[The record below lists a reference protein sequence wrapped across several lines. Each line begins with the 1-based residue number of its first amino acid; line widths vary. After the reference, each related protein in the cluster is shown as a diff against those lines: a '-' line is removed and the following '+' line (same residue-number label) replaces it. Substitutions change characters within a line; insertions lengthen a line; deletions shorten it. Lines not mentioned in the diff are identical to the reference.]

1 MATIE
6 TRVNIHDTVYT
17 AATRH
22 AFIRSIRDGSVDL
35 SSFKRWLS
43 QDYIFVRKFVP
54 FVASVLVKAC
64 KESDDESDMEVILAG
79 LASLNDEISWFKNEA
94 AKWDVKLS
102 EITPLKTNQN
112 YCRFLESLMQPD
124 VSYAVA
130 MTAFWA
136 IEAVYQVSFAH
147 CLEADAKTPSELK
160 EACERWG
167 SEGFGKYCESLQK
180 IADRSISKGSQDVQ
194 NIAEAMLLQVLELE
208 VEFWN
213 MSEGQMT

>member
-1 MATIE
+1 
-6 TRVNIHDTVYT
+6 
-17 AATRH
+17 
-22 AFIRSIRDGSVDL
+22 G
-35 SSFKRWLS
+35 

-94 AKWDVKLS
+94 AKWDVQLS
-102 EITPLKTNQN
+102 EITPLKTNQD

-180 IADRSISKGSQDVQ
+180 IADRCVSKGSQDVQ
-194 NIAEAMLLQVLELE
+194 NKAEAMLLQVLELE

-213 MSEGQMT
+213 MSEGQMN